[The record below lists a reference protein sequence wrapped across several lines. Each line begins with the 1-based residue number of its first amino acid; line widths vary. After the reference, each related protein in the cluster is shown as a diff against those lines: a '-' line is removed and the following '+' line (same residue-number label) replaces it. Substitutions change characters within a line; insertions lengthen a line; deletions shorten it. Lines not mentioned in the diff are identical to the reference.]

1 MRFSLTSIL
10 FPVMLFLASCTT
22 TSIQQKEQ
30 LVLNLDL
37 QTSNKN
43 KEMIIEYLLKEDLQ
57 FSLDFDKTDS
67 YKLANNILK
76 SDLKY
81 FCNSFIEEQNIFL
94 ESVVFNSSRDSDKKI
109 LIVYSDEFKNI
120 AQDLKNKY
128 PLELYFL
135 IDEENYKNKID
146 KILGRDL
153 SIEKHS
159 NISSIDRNINI
170 EHSPRIRNDI
180 SKMYFLINYDLG
192 KTIVPIFRSSALNI
206 DFYSS
211 TQIFHNASNLKK
223 LVDFENT
230 NIPLSKKIIDNIS
243 NKKKIDSIEN
253 EFEKLLISDFLT
265 IEKIYQNN
273 LFKNNIMLETGP
285 TQIRKNQCINR
296 NLPIW
301 KISSNSITNRS

>member
-57 FSLDFDKTDS
+57 FAVDFDKTDS
-67 YKLANNILK
+67 YKLGNNILK

-94 ESVVFNSSRDSDKKI
+94 ESVVFNSSRDSNKKI
-109 LIVYSDEFKNI
+109 LIVYSDEFKKI
-120 AQDLKNKY
+120 AQNLKNKY

-159 NISSIDRNINI
+159 NMSSIDVNCEN
-170 EHSPRIRNDI
+170 
-180 SKMYFLINYDLG
+180 
-192 KTIVPIFRSSALNI
+192 
-206 DFYSS
+206 S
-211 TQIFHNASNLKK
+211 T
-223 LVDFENT
+223 T
-230 NIPLSKKIIDNIS
+230 RWPLSLSFVSNRSKTWTLPDASMSDSSVTPGSGSAPS
-243 NKKKIDSIEN
+243 NK
-253 EFEKLLISDFLT
+253 
-265 IEKIYQNN
+265 
-273 LFKNNIMLETGP
+273 
-285 TQIRKNQCINR
+285 
-296 NLPIW
+296 
-301 KISSNSITNRS
+301 